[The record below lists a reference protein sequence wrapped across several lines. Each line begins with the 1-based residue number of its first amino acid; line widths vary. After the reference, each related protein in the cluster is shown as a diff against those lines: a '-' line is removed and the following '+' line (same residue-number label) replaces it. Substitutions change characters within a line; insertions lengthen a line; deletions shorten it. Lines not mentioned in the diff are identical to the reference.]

1 MGCEINAHVK
11 VEQINVIGLQL
22 FETILDGKD
31 EALPVVALVID
42 LKS

>member
-1 MGCEINAHVK
+1 MGYELNAHVK

-31 EALPVVALVID
+31 KALPVVALVID